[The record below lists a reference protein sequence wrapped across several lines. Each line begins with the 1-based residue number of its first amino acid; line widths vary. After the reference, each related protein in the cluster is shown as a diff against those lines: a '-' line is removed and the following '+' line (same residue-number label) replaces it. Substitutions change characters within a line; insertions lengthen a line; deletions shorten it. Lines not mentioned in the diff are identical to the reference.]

1 MRWILIITLICLL
14 ACKRDL
20 GDDLPTPVLRL
31 VVHGWVTDQIGPY
44 TVTLQSTGGV
54 LGSPQIFNIGNA
66 EVKVVDN
73 FGTVYDFLEVEP
85 GIYQSGIEFQ
95 GQIGAHYFLEVI
107 IGDGRRYR
115 SAVEPLLPVAPIEAI
130 TCAAALGANEQPGF
144 NLGLEFI
151 DPPIVQ
157 NQYRWITYI
166 NGEAQNRPL
175 QMRLGNDK
183 LTDGDRQLVD
193 LGFYPL
199 QAGDRVVVEQRSL
212 SEPSFDYLSLLI
224 TQAQGLGNTFSPNP
238 GLVVGNMYNV
248 DDPNEVVLGNFG
260 ASAASTIQ
268 LIK

>member
-1 MRWILIITLICLL
+1 MRWILIIALISLL

-20 GDDLPTPVLRL
+20 GDDLPTPVIRL
-31 VVHGWVTDQIGPY
+31 VVHGWVTDLSGPY
-44 TVTLQSTGGV
+44 TITVQSTGGV
-54 LGSPQIFNIGNA
+54 LGSPQIFNISNA
-66 EVKVVDN
+66 EVKVIDN
-73 FGTVYDFLEVEP
+73 FGTVYDFLEVAP

-95 GQIGAHYFLEVI
+95 GQIGARYFLEVI
-107 IGDGRRYR
+107 TGDGRRYR
-115 SAVEPLLPVAPIEAI
+115 SAVESLLPVAPIEAI
-130 TCAAALGANEQPGF
+130 TCAVALGANEQPGF
-144 NLGLEFI
+144 NLEVEFI

-166 NGEAQNRPL
+166 NDEPQNRPL

-193 LGFYPL
+193 LGFFL
-199 QAGDRVVVEQRSL
+199 IQTGDQVVVEQRSL

-238 GLVVGNMYNV
+238 ALVVGNMYNV
-248 DDPNEVVLGNFG
+248 DNPNEVVLGYFG
-260 ASAASTIQ
+260 ASAVTTIQ